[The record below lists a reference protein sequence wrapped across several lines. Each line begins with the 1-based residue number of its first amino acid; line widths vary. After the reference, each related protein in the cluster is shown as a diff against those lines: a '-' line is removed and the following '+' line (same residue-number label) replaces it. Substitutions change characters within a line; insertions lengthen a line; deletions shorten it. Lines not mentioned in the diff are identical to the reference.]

1 MAHPVLR
8 GDEYFDRKKLSLAVI
23 EAKHGDRPVRMHA
36 HDFIELV
43 LFAQGT
49 SLHTYAGKQYRLA
62 PGDLVVIHPGEP
74 HSYEHGRRAR
84 IFNCL
89 FLPET
94 IAPDLEYLR
103 RVDGFFDLVVVEPF
117 FRREAGLRDV
127 LHLDQAERLR
137 AQDLLR
143 EMMREL
149 ERKKPGYE
157 AAARAMLVQLLV
169 LAARAHAARREKRSS
184 DESEV
189 LAGKRTLIR
198 DCIAYIEENYAEE
211 IRLETLAGRSFLS
224 PDHFSKVFKRLT
236 RKTPIEFINS
246 LRVDKAKHLLG
257 TTSQSV
263 TEIAFKTGFHDSNYF
278 ARQFKKITKM
288 TPKQYRARALG
299 GYF

>member
-1 MAHPVLR
+1 MSDTTAHL
-8 GDEYFDRKKLSLAVI
+8 
-23 EAKHGDRPVRMHA
+23 
-36 HDFIELV
+36 
-43 LFAQGT
+43 T
-49 SLHTYAGKQYRLA
+49 SPA
-62 PGDLVVIHPGEP
+62 
-74 HSYEHGRRAR
+74 GRRRAGR
-84 IFNCL
+84 RGRGR
-89 FLPET
+89 
-94 IAPDLEYLR
+94 PDLYR
-103 RVDGFFDLVVVEPF
+103 RRGIHLIVVEPF
-117 FRREAGLRDV
+117 FRSETGFRDA
-127 LHLDQAERLR
+127 LHLDQAERMR
-137 AQDLLR
+137 VQELLR
-143 EMMREL
+143 EMKREL
-149 ERKKPGYE
+149 ENKKPGYE

-184 DESEV
+184 GEEEV

-257 TTSQSV
+257 TTSRSI
-263 TEIAFKTGFHDSNYF
+263 TEIAFQTGFHDSNYF

-288 TPKQYRARALG
+288 TPKQYRARAHG